1 MWVGRNLI
9 TSLGLGLD
17 LGLDIEKGV
26 EMDAASVV
34 NIFSSCYLGIFPK
47 PSTFLCQVPF
57 LNSPVAK
64 LDKIYISY

>member
-26 EMDAASVV
+26 GMDAASVV
-34 NIFSSCYLGIFPK
+34 NIFSYIF
-47 PSTFLCQVPF
+47 SNIF
-57 LNSPVAK
+57 S
-64 LDKIYISY
+64 